1 MHSGHWQETVEI
13 CNELDIN
20 PYELSGNGSLLF
32 VTDQGEMLAEQLQQ
46 QKIPAAVI
54 GFLSADNDR
63 VIVNGEERRFLEPAN
78 TDAIYRME

>member
-1 MHSGHWQETVEI
+1 
-13 CNELDIN
+13 
-20 PYELSGNGSLLF
+20 

>member
-1 MHSGHWQETVEI
+1 
-13 CNELDIN
+13 
-20 PYELSGNGSLLF
+20 
-32 VTDQGEMLAEQLQQ
+32 MLAQQLQQ